1 MSFPNC
7 PVCFTSLL
15 NGQRQGGHREPA
27 DRRYATY
34 ADWRHIAQKGRNI
47 YKNLTF
53 ELWQNGCAA
62 FVLVIS
68 LYVVQHDG
76 MTLSWTALLLWL
88 LVSVASAVKNEE

>member
-1 MSFPNC
+1 MTMSFPNC

-15 NGQRQGGHREPA
+15 NGQDSVRADIENLA

-53 ELWQNGCAA
+53 EL
-62 FVLVIS
+62 
-68 LYVVQHDG
+68 
-76 MTLSWTALLLWL
+76 
-88 LVSVASAVKNEE
+88 